1 MYCLLIKIK
10 AFAILQNKL
19 QINLISFYL
28 SSYKQIVPNNKAIF
42 FSDYFYQF
50 LPLPPPPFFLSKS
63 RKTRNYSRDF
73 LLIFFCLF
81 VCFFFNRM
89 TDEERGEMEKQVKSL
104 QESYSLLS
112 HEALKQLQEAQY
124 LDDEKMEEKVA
135 RWKLRYQGLLS
146 FTAWF

>member
-1 MYCLLIKIK
+1 
-10 AFAILQNKL
+10 
-19 QINLISFYL
+19 
-28 SSYKQIVPNNKAIF
+28 
-42 FSDYFYQF
+42 
-50 LPLPPPPFFLSKS
+50 
-63 RKTRNYSRDF
+63 
-73 LLIFFCLF
+73 
-81 VCFFFNRM
+81 M

-146 FTAWF
+146 FTAWFWNHMRWVKNGAAINSVWRILKFNWQSFVYFLCNTVCYLNCAYEYSSGFFVKMCALHEER